1 MPKLST
7 SYLKSETFDT
17 LFGRRIRVVQELD
30 GYRFSLDALLL
41 ADFVRLRG
49 RERVMDLGTGIGIIP
64 LILAQKREGAGEIV
78 GVEIQEK
85 LAELAQ
91 TNVNNSGLEDLIH
104 ICQGDIK
111 EIGDLFPPS
120 SFDVVVTNPPYY
132 RVSSGR
138 INPSSQ
144 KAIARHEIMCTIDD
158 VLQAASYL
166 LKEGGRIVVIFP
178 AHRSVTLFASL
189 RSALLEPK
197 TLRWVYSREK
207 EDAKFILTEAYKR
220 GGEGVEVL
228 PPFIVYAQ
236 DGTYT
241 SEMER
246 LYSDV
251 TMH

>member
-1 MPKLST
+1 MFELSST
-7 SYLKSETFDT
+7 CTKSETCDT
-17 LFGRRIRVVQELD
+17 LFGGTIRVVQEKA
-30 GYRFSLDALLL
+30 GYRFSLDAILL
-41 ADFVRLRG
+41 AGFARLKG
-49 RERVMDLGTGIGIIP
+49 GERVVDLGTGIGIIP
-64 LILAQKREGAGEIV
+64 LILAQKGEGGGEIV

-91 TNVNNSGLEDLIH
+91 TNVYNNGLEDIIH
-104 ICQGDIK
+104 IYQGDIK
-111 EIGDLFPPS
+111 EIDDLFPPS

-144 KAIARHEIMCTIDD
+144 KAIARHEVMCTIDD

-166 LKEGGRIVVIFP
+166 LKEGGRIFIIFP
-178 AHRSVTLFASL
+178 AHRSVTLFDSMQ
-189 RSALLEPK
+189 SAMLEPK
-197 TLRWVYSREK
+197 TLRWVHSREN
-207 EDAKFILTEAYKR
+207 EDAKFILTEAYKK

-228 PPFIVYAQ
+228 PPFFVYAH

-241 SEMER
+241 SEMAR
-246 LYSDV
+246 LYSDA